1 MARRGKDVRVS
12 FSPLVVL
19 GRFYISGE
27 RVNRDLACKF
37 VLHFQPRVVRGN
49 HEWIGERLR
58 CANEGSKSE
67 IPARGSRIQ
76 ESCTKPDGVGIE
88 LRWEEDIMQA
98 AVVPA
103 VSSSWQIKD
112 VPQPQPGPNQVLV
125 KMHASGICYTDVHE
139 TLGHIPG
146 QFPRILGHEPV
157 GEIITVAP
165 DVTTRKVGDRVG
177 TAWIQSTCGRCE
189 WCQRGRRMFCPY
201 LKGTGI
207 DVQGG
212 HAEYMLMN
220 ADATYLIPGKV
231 SYEQAAPIFCAG
243 YTVYSGLRW
252 ADPKPHERVAVLGIG
267 GLGHLAVQ
275 FAKAAGFETIAIS
288 HSPDKD
294 KMIRE
299 LGADEI
305 VRDGKSLAAMGGADI
320 ILSTSNSTKSMV
332 DSIQGL
338 RPDGRLVIMGAD
350 ADPLSI
356 SIMDLLMRRIRIIGS
371 QQNGPEYLYE
381 ALDFVAEGKVKT
393 IVETYPLAEAP
404 KAYQRVVEGKARFR
418 AVLTM

>member
-1 MARRGKDVRVS
+1 
-12 FSPLVVL
+12 
-19 GRFYISGE
+19 
-27 RVNRDLACKF
+27 
-37 VLHFQPRVVRGN
+37 
-49 HEWIGERLR
+49 
-58 CANEGSKSE
+58 
-67 IPARGSRIQ
+67 
-76 ESCTKPDGVGIE
+76 
-88 LRWEEDIMQA
+88 MQA

-103 VSSSWQIKD
+103 VNSSWQIQD
-112 VPQPQPGPNQVLV
+112 VPQPQPGPGQVLV

-139 TLGHIPG
+139 TVGAIPG
-146 QFPRILGHEPV
+146 PFPRILGHEPV
-157 GEIITVAP
+157 GEIVAVAS
-165 DVTTRKVGDRVG
+165 DVITRKVGDRVG
-177 TAWIQSTCGRCE
+177 TAWIQTTCGRCE
-189 WCQRGRRMFCPY
+189 WCRRGRRMFCPD
-201 LKGTGI
+201 LKGTGLH
-207 DVQGG
+207 VPGG

-220 ADATYLIPGKV
+220 ADVTYLIPDKV
-231 SYEQAAPIFCAG
+231 GYEQAAPIFCAG

-252 ADPKPHERVAVLGIG
+252 ADPQPHERVAVLGIG

-275 FAKAAGFETIAIS
+275 YAKAAGFETIAVS

-305 VRDGKSLAAMGGADI
+305 VRDGKSLAEAGGADV
-320 ILSTSNSTKSMV
+320 ILSTSNSTRSMV

-338 RPDGRLVIMGAD
+338 RPDGRLVAMGAD
-350 ADPLSI
+350 DEPLSV
-356 SIMDLLMRRIRIIGS
+356 SLLELLLKRIRIIGS

-381 ALDFVAEGKVKT
+381 ALDFVARGKVKT

>member
-1 MARRGKDVRVS
+1 
-12 FSPLVVL
+12 
-19 GRFYISGE
+19 
-27 RVNRDLACKF
+27 
-37 VLHFQPRVVRGN
+37 
-49 HEWIGERLR
+49 
-58 CANEGSKSE
+58 
-67 IPARGSRIQ
+67 
-76 ESCTKPDGVGIE
+76 
-88 LRWEEDIMQA
+88 MQA

-103 VSSSWQIKD
+103 VSSAWQVKD

-125 KMHASGICYTDVHE
+125 KMHASGICYTDVHQ
-139 TLGHIPG
+139 TLGHLPG
-146 QFPRILGHEPV
+146 PFPRILGHEPV
-157 GEIITVAP
+157 GEIVAVAP
-165 DVTTRKVGDRVG
+165 DVTTRKAGDRVG

-201 LKGTGI
+201 LKGTGT
-207 DVQGG
+207 DAQGG

-220 ADATYLIPGKV
+220 ADATYLIPDKV

-252 ADPKPHERVAVLGIG
+252 ADPQPHERVAVLGIG

-275 FAKAAGFETIAIS
+275 YAKAAGFETFAVS

-294 KMIRE
+294 KMIRD
-299 LGADEI
+299 LGADEV
-305 VRDGKSLAAMGGADI
+305 VRDGKSLAAAGGADV
-320 ILSTSNSTKSMV
+320 ILSTSNSTKAMV

-338 RPDGRLVIMGAD
+338 RPDGRLVTMGAD
-350 ADPLSI
+350 AEPI
-356 SIMDLLMRRIRIIGS
+356 SVSLMDLISKRIQIIGS

-381 ALDFVAEGKVKT
+381 ALDFVAKGKVKT

-404 KAYQRVVEGKARFR
+404 KAYDRVAEGKARFR